1 MAYDAYDDD
10 AAAAGA
16 PVTIKILVAGGFGAG
31 KTTLVGSVSEIRPLR
46 TEETLSDRSELVD
59 SVYGV
64 EEKSTTTVAMDF
76 GRITIR
82 RDLVVYLFGT
92 PGQRRFWFM
101 WDDLAYG
108 ALGAVVMADE
118 RRLADCFPSVDY
130 FENNSIPFV
139 VAVNRFDG
147 VQRHSLESITSALNL
162 AAHVPVIACD
172 ARRRESSRDVLVT
185 LAEHAISRRNG
196 VAALSA
202 TPATP
207 TPR

>member
-1 MAYDAYDDD
+1 MAYDVYDDD
-10 AAAAGA
+10 AATPPTPA
-16 PVTIKILVAGGFGAG
+16 TIKILIAGGFGAG

-46 TEETLSDRSELVD
+46 TEEDMSDRSELVD
-59 SVYGV
+59 SLDGV
-64 EEKSTTTVAMDF
+64 EQKTTTTVAMDF

-82 RDLVVYLFGT
+82 DDLVVYLFGT
-92 PGQRRFWFM
+92 PGQQRFWFM

-130 FENNSIPFV
+130 FETNGIPFI

-147 VQRHSLESITSALNL
+147 EQRHSLESIADALNL
-162 AAHVPVIACD
+162 AAGVPVVAFD

-185 LAEHAISRRNG
+185 LAEHAIARLNDR
-196 VAALSA
+196 
-202 TPATP
+202 PAG
-207 TPR
+207 RARLVS